1 MNLPASG
8 PRAEKNPI
16 RRLYAHQKRDDF
28 SEGHSREDAEKRPRS
43 PQNKPFDRLAF
54 VYDAANDVAERIN
67 SKIMSIKRRAGG
79 YRNIENFKTA
89 VLFYCGGL
97 DLDPR

>member
-1 MNLPASG
+1 VVVRSS
-8 PRAEKNPI
+8 
-16 RRLYAHQKRDDF
+16 KRDDL
-28 SEGHSREDAEKRPRS
+28 SKGHSREDVEKRPMS
-43 PQNKPFDRLAF
+43 PQNKRFDRLAF

-67 SKIMSIKRRAGG
+67 SMIMSIKRRTGG

-89 VLFYCGGL
+89 VLLYCGGV